1 MAEQRALDVLS
12 LDGLPTFT
20 RTLPRRKE
28 SAPLARRLVTTLLS
42 QWALPELVDDAA
54 LVLDELV
61 ANAADH
67 ARGASIRI
75 TITRQDHTVV
85 RLAVADR
92 ERKRPRLADAGPDDE
107 GGRGMYLVAGLSRR
121 WGVDPLGSGKQ
132 VWAEVAVTS

>member
-1 MAEQRALDVLS
+1 VAEQRTLDVAS

-20 RTLPRRKE
+20 RMLPRAKE
-28 SAPLARRLVTTLLS
+28 SAPLARRLVTELLS
-42 QWALPELVDDAA
+42 QWELLELVDDAA

-75 TITRQDHTVV
+75 TITRRDHTVV
-85 RLAVADR
+85 RLAVADL
-92 ERKRPRLADAGPDDE
+92 EHKRPRIADAGPDDE

-121 WGVDPLGSGKQ
+121 WGVDPLSSGKR
-132 VWAEVAVTS
+132 VWADVAVAR

>member
-1 MAEQRALDVLS
+1 VAEQRTLGVAP

-20 RTLPRRKE
+20 RTLPRAKE
-28 SAPLARRLVTTLLS
+28 SASLARRLVTALLS
-42 QWALPELVDDAA
+42 QWGLPELVDDAA
-54 LVLDELV
+54 LVLDEFV

-67 ARGASIRI
+67 ARGSSIRI

-85 RLAVADR
+85 RLSVADL
-92 ERKRPRLADAGPDDE
+92 ERTRPRLADAGPDDE

-121 WGVDPLGSGKQ
+121 WGVDPLSSGKQ